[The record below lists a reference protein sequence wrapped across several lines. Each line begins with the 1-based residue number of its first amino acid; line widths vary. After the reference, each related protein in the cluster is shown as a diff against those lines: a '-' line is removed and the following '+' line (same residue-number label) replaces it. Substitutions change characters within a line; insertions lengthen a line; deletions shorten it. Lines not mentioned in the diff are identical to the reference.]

1 MTKSAL
7 FNFVFGSVLG
17 LVAGLAVATFVSH
30 PVVAD
35 AQTTVADQASTI
47 ESQKATIAKQ
57 QELLD
62 LREKA
67 IITMS
72 NEMQTAM
79 GNPGAR
85 LLARSGHI
93 MNEAQCRV
101 WDSQTNPR
109 PDLLQA
115 LPINAVTEPGAVTTD
130 HLVQ

>member
-17 LVAGLAVATFVSH
+17 LAIGLALAIGMSH
-30 PVVAD
+30 PAIAD
-35 AQTTVADQASTI
+35 AQVTVDDQAKTI
-47 ESQKATIAKQ
+47 EVQKGTIAKQ

-67 IITMS
+67 IATMAG
-72 NEMQTAM
+72 EMQTAM
-79 GNPGAR
+79 TNPGAQ

-101 WDSQTNPR
+101 WDSATNPMTA
-109 PDLLQA
+109 PVSNSSQWQ
-115 LPINAVTEPGAVTTD
+115 EPFAGRV
-130 HLVQ
+130 VQ